1 MVAMSVDRIYQRDVD
16 TAELGSSVQTVAERM
31 RQRTVGCLVVVNEVK
46 EPIGIVTDRDL
57 VIRAL
62 AEGKDPYTTRIEEVM
77 SFDLKTMPEDGS
89 LEHALGAMR
98 SGGFRRLPV
107 VDEEGKL
114 VGIVTLDDILMRLAE
129 EFTQARRIIER
140 ETPETAALAM

>member
-1 MVAMSVDRIYQRDVD
+1 MSVDRIYQRDVD